1 MRTWTLAA
9 GIALLALVG
18 SATPSSA
25 QLLGERKTVAGVNN
39 FWFVDKTI
47 STGGSITNRDQAMPA
62 LKKLGIKTVVDLA
75 GGAESEAE
83 KAATEKAGMHYLVF
97 AINSQTLDPAPLD
110 PMLKAIS
117 DPANYPVFIHSGN
130 GHRAGMALYVKRVLV
145 DGWTLERAGIQAASA
160 GMVNDN
166 PMTPTWWKFAQEY
179 VNAHK
184 K

>member
-1 MRTWTLAA
+1 MRTRLLTLV
-9 GIALLALVG
+9 LLVSTLG
-18 SATPSSA
+18 FTTTTSA
-25 QLLGERKTVAGVNN
+25 QELGRRQTVPGVNN
-39 FWFVDKTI
+39 YWFVDKTI

-75 GGAESEAE
+75 GGAESDAE
-83 KAATEKAGMHYLVF
+83 KAAAEKAGMQYLVF
-97 AINSQTLDPAPLD
+97 AINSQTLDPAPLA

-160 GMVNDN
+160 GMVRSEEH
-166 PMTPTWWKFAQEY
+166 TSELQS
-179 VNAHK
+179 H
-184 K
+184 